1 MSLTLLIRR
10 ADAHW
15 TEDLRQTARV
25 QIAVASARCWT
36 HMAVHARE

>member
-10 ADAHW
+10 ADGHW
-15 TEDLRQTARV
+15 TEDLHQTARV
-25 QIAVASARCWT
+25 QIAVASARRT